1 MRLLAALLLA
11 ATLAL
16 LVMGKQNSSLRQ
28 SLQQTSQLAGEQKQR
43 ISQLDARLDAL
54 TVQLQ
59 QNDKAQAEWRQK
71 LNAATQAAIQ
81 HEQTIARLLNE
92 NAEFRRWYSTALPDA
107 VRRVHQRPACPSAG
121 RCLPALSDDRA
132 VPDARQRSKN

>member
-28 SLQQTSQLAGEQKQR
+28 SLQQTSQLAGEQKQL
-43 ISQLDARLDAL
+43 ISQLDARLRAL
-54 TVQLQ
+54 GDQLQ

-107 VRRVHQRPACPSAG
+107 VRRVHQRPACTSAG

-132 VPDARQRSKN
+132 VPDASQRSKN